1 MSVFLGI
8 AIFGLGVLVG
18 HATAALLAAPA
29 NGVEIDD
36 FCEHIAEK
44 VACRIKGE

>member
-18 HATAALLAAPA
+18 HAT